1 MIKEIFKNL
10 HLVKNE
16 IMTIPSFFHINKYEN
31 QRDLE
36 NHKFLKKNGYLPLGK
51 IIKDET
57 IEIINNKITEK
68 INSNKASYLEK
79 QKIWKISFLDDF
91 ENHLQEIID
100 ISTIHLISNYFKRN
114 FYLSDV
120 DIRKVLPAKFEDIS
134 NMGKSNSD
142 WHKDVRGRQ
151 LKIMIYLSNVGQK
164 DSFFSFIPRTHN
176 KRTYDFNKSRFEPN
190 KVNLKN
196 EKKWFDFKGHA
207 MIFDTNITH
216 RLNRQVTSSLRNS
229 LTLYFTPGQ
238 SLRKIFSGNYKNLNS
253 GFFKKITEK
262 NSFFEKRV

>member
-1 MIKEIFKNL
+1 MIKKILKNF

-16 IMTIPSFFHINKYEN
+16 IMTIPSYFHINKYEN

-36 NHKFLKKNGYLPLGK
+36 NYKFLKKNGYLPLGK
-51 IIKDET
+51 IVKDET

-100 ISTIHLISNYFKRN
+100 ISMIHLISNYFKRN

-164 DSFFSFIPRTHN
+164 DSFF
-176 KRTYDFNKSRFEPN
+176 
-190 KVNLKN
+190 
-196 EKKWFDFKGHA
+196 
-207 MIFDTNITH
+207 
-216 RLNRQVTSSLRNS
+216 
-229 LTLYFTPGQ
+229 
-238 SLRKIFSGNYKNLNS
+238 
-253 GFFKKITEK
+253 
-262 NSFFEKRV
+262 